1 MCVFVFLLQGDISQ
15 QEKRAVFLS
24 VHDLG
29 TNRKFFFVR
38 PLDDIAHVIFHI
50 SRLVVPRFC

>member
-29 TNRKFFFVR
+29 TNRKFF
-38 PLDDIAHVIFHI
+38 LSD
-50 SRLVVPRFC
+50 LLMT